1 MSETIPDGEPR
12 EQPPSAGTH
21 VATAIPTTTA
31 TTAPTITTAAS
42 GAPTREPA
50 LEPTTPRHIPHSLSA
65 TATADTPPRH
75 DPSAESVAPLQR
87 GLAVLREVAARH
99 DRLVRPGDLTRA
111 TGLARSTVDRVI
123 STLSH
128 LDYVRTEGRDIAL
141 SPRLMEF
148 GNAYLSSSGLSAAL
162 EPLAVR
168 LADRLDESV
177 SAAVPDR
184 DGVRFVTQTTRRR
197 TMSLEFRIGDLLP
210 PERCAPGALFAAGWS
225 ERQYADLARRLEA
238 DPSGAGFPAVPA
250 RTDGATRQQILD
262 EFARRV
268 EEARRSG
275 WASDDQLI
283 EPGLIAVAVPVHC
296 PSGATVCALSV
307 VSHTSRH
314 SVASLRDHALAELRA
329 TAAEMEAAL
338 AQTSPNRMN
347 GSTGANGTA
356 PNPSRGTTFDAS
368 KRELGPHFL
377 RSLARGLD
385 VLAALGT
392 RRGGMTLSAVAEA
405 TALPRAT
412 ARRALLTLREE
423 GYVEADGRLFRPLPR
438 VLELG
443 YARLSGMSVDELA
456 RPHLARLA
464 ERVRESASV
473 AVLSGP
479 DISYVARVAT
489 RRIMQVNITVGTRF
503 PAYATSMGRVLLA
516 DLPEAERA
524 ARLAASPPRPL
535 TRFTVTDQARLAG
548 ILEGVARDGYAL
560 VDQELEEGLRSI
572 AAPVRDA
579 RGRVVAAVNVSTH
592 AGRGEQ
598 PDRTREQIL
607 PALLDAAARI
617 SADLAAVGD
626 RVEIPES

>member
-1 MSETIPDGEPR
+1 MSETVTDEK
-12 EQPPSAGTH
+12 PPA
-21 VATAIPTTTA
+21 ADPPLPLPPTPSGP
-31 TTAPTITTAAS
+31 APTS
-42 GAPTREPA
+42 
-50 LEPTTPRHIPHSLSA
+50 
-65 TATADTPPRH
+65 
-75 DPSAESVAPLQR
+75 ESVAPLQR
-87 GLAVLREVAARH
+87 GLAVLREIAAGH
-99 DRLVRPGDLTRA
+99 EHAVRPGDLTRA

-128 LDYVRTEGRDIAL
+128 LDYVRTEDRDIAL

-177 SAAVPDR
+177 SVAVPDR

-210 PERCAPGALFAAGWS
+210 PERCAPGVLFAATWT
-225 ERQYADLARRLEA
+225 ERQHADLARRLQE
-238 DPSGAGFPAVPA
+238 DPAGAGFPAVPP
-250 RTDGATRQQILD
+250 RTDGATPPQIRD
-262 EFARRV
+262 DFTRRV
-268 EEARRSG
+268 EEAKESG
-275 WASDDQLI
+275 WASDDQLV

-296 PSGATVCALSV
+296 PSGGTVCALSV

-314 SVASLRDHALAELRA
+314 SVASLRDHALAELRSTA
-329 TAAEMEAAL
+329 TAMEAAL
-338 AQTSPNRMN
+338 LHSPTPP
-347 GSTGANGTA
+347 STHSPA
-356 PNPSRGTTFDAS
+356 PSPSPARGTTFDAS

-385 VLAALGT
+385 VLTALGT
-392 RRGGMTLSAVAEA
+392 RRGGMTLSAVAEV

-456 RPHLARLA
+456 RPHLTRLA

-473 AVLSGP
+473 AVLSGE

-516 DLPEAERA
+516 GLPDAERA
-524 ARLAASPPRPL
+524 ARLAASPPQPL
-535 TRFTVTDQARLAG
+535 TRFTVTDPARLAE
-548 ILEGVARDGYAL
+548 ILEDVARDGYAL

-592 AGRGEQ
+592 VGRDE
-598 PDRTREQIL
+598 PDRAHEQIL
-607 PALLDAAARI
+607 PALLEAAARI

>member
-1 MSETIPDGEPR
+1 MSETIADVYAADA
-12 EQPPSAGTH
+12 PS
-21 VATAIPTTTA
+21 
-31 TTAPTITTAAS
+31 
-42 GAPTREPA
+42 
-50 LEPTTPRHIPHSLSA
+50 
-65 TATADTPPRH
+65 
-75 DPSAESVAPLQR
+75 ESVAPLQR
-87 GLAVLREVAARH
+87 GLAVLRELAARH
-99 DRLVRPGDLTRA
+99 ERVRPGELTRA

-141 SPRLMEF
+141 SPRLMEL
-148 GNAYLSSSGLSAAL
+148 GNAYLASSGLSAAL

-177 SAAVPDR
+177 SVAVPDR

-225 ERQYADLARRLEA
+225 ERQYADLARRLDA
-238 DPSGAGFPAVPA
+238 DPSGAAFPAVPP
-250 RTDGATRQQILD
+250 RTDGATPRQILED
-262 EFARRV
+262 FTRRAG
-268 EEARRSG
+268 EARRTG

-296 PSGATVCALSV
+296 ASGRTACALSV

-314 SVASLRDHALAELRA
+314 SVASLRDHALDELRA
-329 TAAEMEAAL
+329 TAQEMEAAL
-338 AQTSPNRMN
+338 AR
-347 GSTGANGTA
+347 TA
-356 PNPSRGTTFDAS
+356 PDDTSVEPTPGRGKTNDAS

-385 VLAALGT
+385 VLTALGA
-392 RRGGMTLSAVAEA
+392 RRGGMMLSAVAEA
-405 TALPRAT
+405 AVLPRAT
-412 ARRALLTLREE
+412 ARRALLTLRGE

-443 YARLSGMSVDELA
+443 YARLSGMGVDELA
-456 RPHLARLA
+456 HPHLARLA
-464 ERVRESASV
+464 DRVRESASV
-473 AVLSGP
+473 AVLAGS
-479 DISYVARVAT
+479 DISYVARVAP

-524 ARLAASPPRPL
+524 ARIAASPPRPL
-535 TRFTVTDQARLAG
+535 TRFTVTDPARLAR

-592 AGRGEQ
+592 AGRDEQ
-598 PDRTREQIL
+598 PDRARAQIL
-607 PALLDAAARI
+607 PALLEAAARI
-617 SADLAAVGD
+617 SADLAAVGN
-626 RVEIPES
+626 RVEIPEP

>member
-1 MSETIPDGEPR
+1 M
-12 EQPPSAGTH
+12 
-21 VATAIPTTTA
+21 
-31 TTAPTITTAAS
+31 
-42 GAPTREPA
+42 PA
-50 LEPTTPRHIPHSLSA
+50 
-65 TATADTPPRH
+65 
-75 DPSAESVAPLQR
+75 
-87 GLAVLREVAARH
+87 
-99 DRLVRPGDLTRA
+99 
-111 TGLARSTVDRVI
+111 
-123 STLSH
+123 
-128 LDYVRTEGRDIAL
+128 
-141 SPRLMEF
+141 
-148 GNAYLSSSGLSAAL
+148 
-162 EPLAVR
+162 
-168 LADRLDESV
+168 
-177 SAAVPDR
+177 
-184 DGVRFVTQTTRRR
+184 
-197 TMSLEFRIGDLLP
+197 
-210 PERCAPGALFAAGWS
+210 
-225 ERQYADLARRLEA
+225 
-238 DPSGAGFPAVPA
+238 
-250 RTDGATRQQILD
+250 
-262 EFARRV
+262 
-268 EEARRSG
+268 ARRSG

-283 EPGLIAVAVPVHC
+283 EPGLIAVAVPVHR
-296 PSGATVCALSV
+296 PSGGTVCALSV

-314 SVASLRDHALAELRA
+314 SVASLRDHALAALRA
-329 TAAEMEAAL
+329 TAVEMEAAL
-338 AQTSPNRMN
+338 ARTRADDTN
-347 GSTGANGTA
+347 GAT
-356 PNPSRGTTFDAS
+356 PNPVRGMTFDES

-385 VLAALGT
+385 VLTALGA

-473 AVLSGP
+473 AVLSGS

-516 DLPEAERA
+516 GLPEAERA
-524 ARLAASPPRPL
+524 ARLAASPPRSL
-535 TRFTVTDQARLAG
+535 TRFTVTDPARLAE

-592 AGRGEQ
+592 AGRDEQ

-607 PALLDAAARI
+607 PALLEAAARI

-626 RVEIPES
+626 RVEIPGV

>member
-1 MSETIPDGEPR
+1 MSETI
-12 EQPPSAGTH
+12 AGGR
-21 VATAIPTTTA
+21 
-31 TTAPTITTAAS
+31 TAADGS
-42 GAPTREPA
+42 PVEAAFDSAVEAAAESTGA
-50 LEPTTPRHIPHSLSA
+50 S
-65 TATADTPPRH
+65 TAESTGESTG
-75 DPSAESVAPLQR
+75 ESVAPLQR
-87 GLAVLREVAARH
+87 GLAVLRVIAAGH
-99 DRLVRPGDLTRA
+99 ERLVRPGDLTRA

-128 LDYVRTEGRDIAL
+128 LDYVRTEGRDVAL

-148 GNAYLSSSGLSAAL
+148 GNAYLSSSGLADAL
-162 EPLAVR
+162 EPLATG

-177 SAAVPDR
+177 SVAVPDR

-210 PERCAPGALFAAGWS
+210 PERSAPGALFAVEWT
-225 ERQYADLARRLEA
+225 ERRFADLEDRLDA
-238 DPSGAGFPAVPA
+238 DPLGAGFPAVPN
-250 RTDGATRQQILD
+250 RTDDASRRQIVEGFVQRV
-262 EFARRV
+262 EHARRH
-268 EEARRSG
+268 G
-275 WASDDQLI
+275 WAIDDQLI

-296 PSGATVCALSV
+296 PSGRVVCAVSV

-314 SVASLRDHALAELRA
+314 SVASLRDHALADLRA

-338 AQTSPNRMN
+338 VRTRANSPEAAAPNRPR
-347 GSTGANGTA
+347 GAA
-356 PNPSRGTTFDAS
+356 FDTS

-385 VLAALGT
+385 VLTALGG

-443 YARLSGMSVDELA
+443 YARLSGMTVEELA

-464 ERVRESASV
+464 DRVRESASV
-473 AVLSGP
+473 AVLCGSE
-479 DISYVARVAT
+479 ISYVARVAT

-516 DLPEAERA
+516 DLPEHERAERIA
-524 ARLAASPPRPL
+524 LAPPQPL
-535 TRFTVTDQARLAG
+535 TRFTVTDPALLAE
-548 ILEGVARDGYAL
+548 ILRGVARDGYAL

-592 AGRGEQ
+592 AGRDE
-598 PDRTREQIL
+598 PDRAREQIL

-626 RVEIPES
+626 RIEIPEA

>member
-1 MSETIPDGEPR
+1 
-12 EQPPSAGTH
+12 
-21 VATAIPTTTA
+21 
-31 TTAPTITTAAS
+31 
-42 GAPTREPA
+42 
-50 LEPTTPRHIPHSLSA
+50 
-65 TATADTPPRH
+65 
-75 DPSAESVAPLQR
+75 VAPLQR
-87 GLAVLREVAARH
+87 GLAVLREIAAGH
-99 DRLVRPGDLTRA
+99 DRPVRPGDLTRA

-128 LDYVRTEGRDIAL
+128 LDYVRTEGRDVAL

-148 GNAYLSSSGLSAAL
+148 GNAYLASSGLSAAL
-162 EPLAVR
+162 EPLAVG

-177 SAAVPDR
+177 SVAVPDR

-210 PERCAPGALFAAGWS
+210 PERCAPGALFAAEWGGQ
-225 ERQYADLARRLEA
+225 RFAQLARRLEA
-238 DPSGAGFPAVPA
+238 DPAGAGYPAVPA
-250 RTDGATRQQILD
+250 RTDGAAPRRILD
-262 EFARRV
+262 GFADRVESARRD
-268 EEARRSG
+268 G
-275 WASDDQLI
+275 WAGDDELI
-283 EPGLIAVAVPVHC
+283 EPGLIAVAVPVRC
-296 PSGATVCALSV
+296 PSGGIVCALSV

-314 SVASLRDHALAELRA
+314 SVASLREHALADLRA

-338 AQTSPNRMN
+338 AKTEPD
-347 GSTGANGTA
+347 GAAGAA
-356 PNPSRGTTFDAS
+356 PGPGRGAAFDAS

-385 VLAALGT
+385 VLAALGG

-443 YARLSGMSVDELA
+443 YARLSGMSVEELA

-473 AVLSGP
+473 AVLCGSE
-479 DISYVARVAT
+479 ISYVARVAT

-516 DLPEAERA
+516 GLPEAERA
-524 ARLAASPPRPL
+524 ARLAEVPPRPL
-535 TRFTVTDQARLAG
+535 TRFTVTDPARLAE
-548 ILEGVARDGYAL
+548 ILDAVARDGYAL

-572 AAPVRDA
+572 AAPVRDG

-592 AGRGEQ
+592 AGRDEPG
-598 PDRTREQIL
+598 RAREQIL

-626 RVEIPES
+626 RVEIPQA

>member
-1 MSETIPDGEPR
+1 MSETIPDE
-12 EQPPSAGTH
+12 EPPSAGAHDTYSG
-21 VATAIPTTTA
+21 ATAESAAAAAARKSPSTGTA
-31 TTAPTITTAAS
+31 SSPAFPDPESPGTAS
-42 GAPTREPA
+42 
-50 LEPTTPRHIPHSLSA
+50 S
-65 TATADTPPRH
+65 
-75 DPSAESVAPLQR
+75 ESVAPLQR
-87 GLAVLREVAARH
+87 GLAVLREVAAGH
-99 DRLVRPGDLTRA
+99 ERLVRPGDLTRA

-128 LDYVRTEGRDIAL
+128 LDYVRPEGRDIAL

-177 SAAVPDR
+177 SVAVPDH

-210 PERCAPGALFAAGWS
+210 SERCAPGALFAVGWT
-225 ERQYADLARRLEA
+225 ERQYADLVCRLEA

-250 RTDGATRQQILD
+250 RTDGATPQRILD
-262 EFARRV
+262 GFTRRV

-296 PSGATVCALSV
+296 PSGATACALSV

-314 SVASLRDHALAELRA
+314 SVASLRDHALAALRA
-329 TAAEMEAAL
+329 TAVEMEAAL
-338 AQTSPNRMN
+338 ARTRADDTN
-347 GSTGANGTA
+347 GAT
-356 PNPSRGTTFDAS
+356 PNPVRGMTFDES

-385 VLAALGT
+385 VLTALGA

-473 AVLSGP
+473 AVLSGS

-516 DLPEAERA
+516 GLPEAERA
-524 ARLAASPPRPL
+524 ARLAASPPRSL
-535 TRFTVTDQARLAG
+535 TRFTVTDPARLAE

-592 AGRGEQ
+592 AGRDEQ

-607 PALLDAAARI
+607 PALLEAAARI

-626 RVEIPES
+626 RVEIPGV